1 MVVYTQHFLFF
12 DSLIDRSLQLSII
25 EILFRENI
33 VDRQIKWN
41 NIDGGEYDKWKIK
54 LK

>member
-1 MVVYTQHFLFF
+1 MQHFLFF

-33 VDRQIKWN
+33 VDRQIK
-41 NIDGGEYDKWKIK
+41 
-54 LK
+54 